1 MKDKLFDKIVKKD
14 YNNNL
19 EKVLS
24 KKDFSEDVKNTL
36 LSMFYK
42 IESGYNDYN
51 GVKRETFTKQEYIEK
66 LINIIKNDCNK
77 IEFIDKNS
85 KEHEKVDTIK
95 KEIICF
101 PIENKILYS
110 IAKIR
115 KEKYCCKSYR

>member
-24 KKDFSEDVKNTL
+24 KKGFSEDVKNTL

-42 IESGYNDYN
+42 IEGGYNDYSE
-51 GVKRETFTKQEYIEK
+51 VKRDTFTKQEYIVK
-66 LINIIKNDCNK
+66 LIDIIDKDCKKIKFISKNDIKREN
-77 IEFIDKNS
+77 
-85 KEHEKVDTIK
+85 VDSIK
-95 KEIICF
+95 QEIICF